1 MARMDYLPAP
11 SQTKVFAYVRVSSK
25 EQDQKGSLARAES
38 AMKDWLKDNGYTN
51 YKIFVEQESGDEA
64 DRTEWAKLREEAMQF
79 AERNNSKTA
88 LIVVRETSRWAREL
102 FDAIGLLR
110 PLRLAGI
117 PLHSIANNLMTSIK
131 GEPRPN
137 DDLLF
142 AIYAGLAAQ
151 VREEGILRTL
161 GGIKESKKKG
171 ITGGSI
177 PLLTATV
184 SMDSNGP
191 PSGTGYRQM
200 WATARKDYNK
210 DSVVNL
216 PVKRTGE
223 TFPHPITGK
232 ARESNTI
239 RNLLDKMKAY
249 DDAGVLEEW
258 FETMDVL
265 TDLEQFIGPA
275 VPAGKIRGSS
285 KSYRPRKT
293 PSRLQNIMR
302 GYSAYLQ
309 DPINYEDFKPTKE
322 ELLVEAG
329 ISIEDFDA

>member
-177 PLLTATV
+177 P
-184 SMDSNGP
+184 
-191 PSGTGYRQM
+191 
-200 WATARKDYNK
+200 KD
-210 DSVVNL
+210 V
-216 PVKRTGE
+216 R
-223 TFPHPITGK
+223 
-232 ARESNTI
+232 R
-239 RNLLDKMKAY
+239 
-249 DDAGVLEEW
+249 
-258 FETMDVL
+258 
-265 TDLEQFIGPA
+265 
-275 VPAGKIRGSS
+275 
-285 KSYRPRKT
+285 
-293 PSRLQNIMR
+293 
-302 GYSAYLQ
+302 
-309 DPINYEDFKPTKE
+309 
-322 ELLVEAG
+322 
-329 ISIEDFDA
+329 